1 MVYGNPPQ
9 HHVHVYFGM
18 KAAKI
23 QSKNL
28 EKGYP
33 ILRSELFA
41 VLDDPMSV
49 ILEYGLSDVAGQV
62 PSRYSGLMRQAAL

>member
-1 MVYGNPPQ
+1 MIYGNPPQ

-18 KAAKI
+18 KTAKI

-41 VLDDPMSV
+41 VPDDHMSV